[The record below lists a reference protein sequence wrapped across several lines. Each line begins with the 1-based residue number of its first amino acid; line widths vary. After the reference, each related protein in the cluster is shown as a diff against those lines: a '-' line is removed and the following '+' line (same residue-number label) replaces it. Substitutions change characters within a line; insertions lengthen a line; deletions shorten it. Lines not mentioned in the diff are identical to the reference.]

1 MLKLYKLAGSQPA
14 TLFKYEPSKDVPSS
28 QPLTLLSAYFQNTIV
43 RTTASG
49 AAFEIKWQVLH
60 MKMILQKNIVQLH
73 HDICRTLYP
82 LKPLQMLPP

>member
-1 MLKLYKLAGSQPA
+1 MLTLYKLAGSQPV
-14 TLFKYEPSKDVPSS
+14 TLFKYEPFKDVPSN
-28 QPLTLLSAYFQNTIV
+28 QPFTSLSAYFQNTKV
-43 RTTASG
+43 RTTSG

-60 MKMILQKNIVQLH
+60 IKMILPKNIIQLH